1 MLKFLSIVGVAGALS
16 AARVANASAATQDQG
31 RWVLSSAGSTV
42 KGHVV
47 TFSVALHPKAGSQ
60 AEVARLLDAV
70 SSPDSPQYGQYLG
83 PEQVRVLT
91 ATPDAVVDRVATELL
106 PAVCHNTAGSALL
119 CTATAAVAERVLG
132 TTLAQYTHT
141 RTGGT
146 TVKVAVGSGLASRI
160 ANYIK
165 LSRIYYLN
173 PNKCKNMDSRCVL
186 LSGPSIKGAG
196 NKTRLNQASKTRSR
210 IQHKRMFSHVL
221 FIIAFFRHCQQQS
234 ETTSRSSV
242 G

>member
-1 MLKFLSIVGVAGALS
+1 MAIQTDPTRPRLTMLKFLSIVGVAGALS

-165 LSRIYYLN
+165 LGIYYLN
-173 PNKCKNMDSRCVL
+173 PNARTSGFEMCFAIGSQHQRCWEQNT
-186 LSGPSIKGAG
+186 SQSSIQ
-196 NKTRLNQASKTRSR
+196 NT
-210 IQHKRMFSHVL
+210 FSNP
-221 FIIAFFRHCQQQS
+221 A
-234 ETTSRSSV
+234 
-242 G
+242 